1 MGFAFAA
8 ADPWQSKAASK
19 RNLASIEVWLFG
31 RDWPGITGFFSE
43 LALSLSQLNGSGDL
57 KPSFLDVTKKDVT
70 SAIRCHTLHPT
81 LSCVIECH
89 DPQVVSFNAAI
100 SACEKGGGSVELMQ
114 ASKVVLCG
122 YVYVAS
128 YVKSFLL

>member
-1 MGFAFAA
+1 VA
-8 ADPWQSKAASK
+8 
-19 RNLASIEVWLFG
+19 L
-31 RDWPGITGFFSE
+31 WPGLAGHNRFFLE

-57 KPSFLDVTKKDVT
+57 IQKDVTKKDVT